1 VGRRPAAALLRNRG
15 GDGLRKG
22 VDMTRGAG
30 LAVRERSEEGGGSG
44 SARGWWADGK
54 GGKKKERRGGCAGLG
69 REERER
75 EGLGGF
81 GEFSF
86 FFKIFSKLLF
96 NFKFKLCSKHF
107 KIFTIILKAFK
118 TSHKQIIKPC
128 IQIMMHKHLLLLN
141 Y

>member
-1 VGRRPAAALLRNRG
+1 VRKEGEVGRRGVG
-15 GDGLRKG
+15 GP
-22 VDMTRGAG
+22 T
-30 LAVRERSEEGGGSG
+30 
-44 SARGWWADGK
+44 GK
-54 GGKKKERRGGCAGLG
+54 GEKRKREGEAVLGWAERRG
-69 REERER
+69 RER
-75 EGLGGF
+75 VWEVLENF
-81 GEFSF
+81 LF